1 VNRAFKHVDS
11 LIPSF
16 GQIAIYLFPLAFA
29 INTERKQEKKKKRS
43 RLFLA
48 VYRCASSAIP
58 EMKGDLASVPHFA
71 VTTPIYTR
79 TGGGTGDRE
88 TEMNE
93 NIEKRKK
100 HNFVVSIIS
109 MASRWTIYERI
120 ADSSFIEPD
129 DP

>member
-1 VNRAFKHVDS
+1 VRS
-11 LIPSF
+11 STLIHL
-16 GQIAIYLFPLAFA
+16 YLHSVKSQFICSRWRLLLTPKE
-29 INTERKQEKKKKRS
+29 NKKKRKKD
-43 RLFLA
+43 LVFLA

-79 TGGGTGDRE
+79 TGGATGDRE

-109 MASRWTIYERI
+109 MASRWTIYECI
-120 ADSSFIEPD
+120 ADSSFIESD